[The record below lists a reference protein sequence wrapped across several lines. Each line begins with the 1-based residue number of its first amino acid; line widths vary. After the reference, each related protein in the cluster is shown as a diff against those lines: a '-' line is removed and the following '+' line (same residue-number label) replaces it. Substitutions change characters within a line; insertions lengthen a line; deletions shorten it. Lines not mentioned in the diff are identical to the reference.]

1 VLRELTT
8 DQVTETIKKLFL
20 QASFSLNPDVIAAL
34 KNGRTREE
42 SPTGRLIFNLLLDN
56 QTIALEKRI
65 PLCQDTGLA
74 VIFLDV
80 GQDIHV
86 MGGYLEE
93 AVNEGVRQAYEEGY
107 LRKSVCHPITR
118 VNTRTNIPSIIH
130 TRIVPGDRLKIAVMP
145 KGGGAENM
153 SRMYML
159 LPSAGWPGIKEKVIQ
174 TVSEAGPNA
183 CPPLILGVAIGADFE
198 RAALLAK
205 QVLLRPVGQP
215 NPDPEINKL
224 EVELLQE
231 ANKLGIGPEGLGG
244 TVTVLAVHMTIM
256 ECHIASL
263 PVAVNIQCH
272 SCRHAEAV
280 I

>member
-1 VLRELTT
+1 
-8 DQVTETIKKLFL
+8 
-20 QASFSLNPDVIAAL
+20 
-34 KNGRTREE
+34 
-42 SPTGRLIFNLLLDN
+42 
-56 QTIALEKRI
+56 
-65 PLCQDTGLA
+65 
-74 VIFLDV
+74 
-80 GQDIHV
+80 
-86 MGGYLEE
+86 
-93 AVNEGVRQAYEEGY
+93 
-107 LRKSVCHPITR
+107 
-118 VNTRTNIPSIIH
+118 
-130 TRIVPGDRLKIAVMP
+130 
-145 KGGGAENM
+145 M